1 MYKIYINDKPLTL
14 TTSTAVGNNPSS
26 ELENMVARYTGNP
39 KSVLNYHDLLE
50 KNNKIQGL
58 TLYAD
63 DIEQLFR
70 DFCSQF
76 KVLEAAGGVVYN
88 ERGEALMIYRMG
100 NWDLPKGK
108 IEEGESREMAAIREV
123 EEETGASGLELGP
136 YIKTTYHTYRSK
148 KNKRILKVTYW
159 YRMKAKGVE
168 LVPQLEEDI
177 EQAVWRS
184 IPGFMAENLRT
195 YGNIKEILE
204 AERKTNV

>member
-26 ELENMVARYTGNP
+26 ELENMVTRYTGNP

-50 KNNKIQGL
+50 KNNKIQSL
-58 TLYAD
+58 TLYAED
-63 DIEQLFR
+63 VEQLFR

-88 ERGEALMIYRMG
+88 EKEEALMIYRRG
-100 NWDLPKGK
+100 SWDLPKGK
-108 IEEGESREMAAIREV
+108 IEEGESKEMAALREV
-123 EEETGASGLELGP
+123 EEETGASSLKLGP
-136 YIKTTYHTYRSK
+136 YIRTTYHTYRSN

-159 YRMKAKGVE
+159 YRMNTKDVE
-168 LVPQLEEDI
+168 LVPQHEEDI

-184 IPGFMAENLRT
+184 IPDFMAENLRT

-204 AERKTNV
+204 AERKANV